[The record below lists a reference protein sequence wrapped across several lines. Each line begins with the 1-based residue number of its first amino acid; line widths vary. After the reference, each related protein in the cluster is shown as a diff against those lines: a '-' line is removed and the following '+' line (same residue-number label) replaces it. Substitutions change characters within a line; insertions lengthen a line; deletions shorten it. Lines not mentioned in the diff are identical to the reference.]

1 MNRKR
6 KIALI
11 TTAVALLAVFMI
23 GGTLA
28 IFTDRGEA
36 TNVVTFGQVDVELTE
51 PKFEALTNHTNKVN
65 DVYPGQTIEKD
76 PTISVASNSS
86 DAYIRAK
93 ITYTNQL
100 TKEEQAEL
108 ERNLTMK
115 AGWSKSADG
124 YYYYHDIVKPN
135 SSVILFDTV
144 TIPDDWDNA
153 YAEKTF
159 EIDIVAEAIQAD
171 NFAPTYS
178 QDKSAVTGW
187 NYTKTDGTVV
197 PITTETYQGN

>member
-28 IFTDRGEA
+28 VFTDRGEA

-51 PKFEALTNHTNKVN
+51 PKFEELTNHTNKVN

-93 ITYTNQL
+93 ISYTNQL

-108 ERNLTMK
+108 EANLTMK
-115 AGWSKSADG
+115 AGWAKSADG

-135 SSVILFDTV
+135 NSVILFDTV
-144 TIPDDWDNA
+144 TIPDDWDNV

-171 NFAPTYS
+171 NFTPTYN
-178 QDKSAVTGW
+178 QDKSKVTGW